1 MALSSSWYDK
11 LGAVLATKEAMQQ
24 MKRISEI
31 RKVGIIAAMHKKD
44 IETALRKVFSS
55 LEAWGVEVLLQSEC
69 AKVLGKMKHCVSDA
83 EIAASDMIFSLGGD
97 GCMLS
102 AVRMAVGHG
111 TPVLGVRVGG
121 LGFLSEVDWQDI
133 DEAVEAIRNNNYL
146 IDQRKL
152 LQATVER
159 CGNTVWLSYGLNDV
173 VVLRGALSQVHMF
186 EVRVDGE
193 LLISEFADGII
204 IATPTGSTAY
214 SLSAGGPIVAPDA
227 DVLVLTPV
235 CAHALYVRSIV
246 MPPSSRF
253 SIRAIA
259 TKGTEIE
266 AAVMVDGQLTFG
278 LSEGDVVSVSF
289 SDQKANLVRLSK
301 FRFIERLK
309 QKLRWGC
316 RDENA
321 TER

>member
-1 MALSSSWYDK
+1 MERV
-11 LGAVLATKEAMQQ
+11 G
-24 MKRISEI
+24 RIS
-31 RKVGIIAAMHKKD
+31 KVGIVAAMHKRD
-44 IETALRKVFSS
+44 IEPALRKVFSA

-69 AKVLGKMKHCVSDA
+69 AMLLGKMKHSASDA
-83 EIAASDMIFSLGGD
+83 EIATSDMIFSLGGD
-97 GCMLS
+97 GCMLN
-102 AVRMAVGHG
+102 AVRMAVEYG

-133 DEAVEAIRNNNYL
+133 DEAVEAIRNNKYL
-146 IDQRKL
+146 IDRRKL

-159 CGNTVWLSYGLNDV
+159 GGNIVWLSYGLNDV

-193 LLISEFADGII
+193 LLIAEFADGII
-204 IATPTGSTAY
+204 VATPTGSTAY
-214 SLSAGGPIVAPDA
+214 SLSAGGPIIAPDA

-246 MPPSSRF
+246 VPPSSRF
-253 SIRAIA
+253 SIKAIA
-259 TKGTEIE
+259 TKGTEVE
-266 AAVMVDGQLTFG
+266 AAVMVDGQLTFR
-278 LSEGDVVSVSF
+278 LSEGDVAHVRF
-289 SDQKANLVRLSK
+289 SERTANLVRLSE

-309 QKLRWGC
+309 RKLKWGH
-316 RDENA
+316 RDETV